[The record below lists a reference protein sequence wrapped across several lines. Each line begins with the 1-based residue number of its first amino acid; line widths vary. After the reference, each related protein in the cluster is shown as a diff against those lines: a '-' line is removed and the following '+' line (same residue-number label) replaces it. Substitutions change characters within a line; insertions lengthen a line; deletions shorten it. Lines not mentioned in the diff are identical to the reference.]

1 MINNDIKGVDCMKW
15 NNMLKAAGIAVLLFS
30 VFAYAAPSLK
40 AVQAKTPTVSTHTYK
55 KIKELTYPQVH
66 HVGNAAFEKKINQ
79 ELKAYM
85 NNRIRNT

>member
-1 MINNDIKGVDCMKW
+1 MKW

-55 KIKELTYPQVH
+55 KI
-66 HVGNAAFEKKINQ
+66 
-79 ELKAYM
+79 
-85 NNRIRNT
+85 